1 VRNRAGDGCSPGD
14 SRGGNMENGA
24 TLSRFAEE
32 MLVFLFSAIG
42 VSDTGLVSREILC
55 GHFNDRDEEA
65 VRAAIAELEN
75 AGLIR
80 CAKSG
85 ITLNGQAYVYLRDEG
100 VSRDGGSPQRGLRR
114 HLIPVI
120 VELFLVL
127 AAVLVFALLE
137 P

>member
-1 VRNRAGDGCSPGD
+1 MRNRAGDGCLPGD

-32 MLVFLFSAIG
+32 MPVFLFSAIG

-65 VRAAIAELEN
+65 VRAAIAELEK
-75 AGLIR
+75 AGLI
-80 CAKSG
+80 
-85 ITLNGQAYVYLRDEG
+85 RDEG
-100 VSRDGGSPQRGLRR
+100 VSRDGGSPQGGFRR

-127 AAVLVFALLE
+127 AALLVFALLE